1 MLDYLLQSGWDCVLV
16 PLVGRFVLVNTYKKM
31 PLPMDVIL
39 SSLNPWG
46 GLQKGIVSALTVFT
60 VSSFVRLCVYLR
72 RPFSLLFVCHG
83 DLCFINRV
91 GTSNLQQILEFFII
105 YFEGSIYIVPFILC
119 EKRNIVL
126 SLCLD
131 GKSKSSGSRFLCVCF
146 FEYFV
151 LREKRSA
158 IILLISF
165 SLLS

>member
-1 MLDYLLQSGWDCVLV
+1 MGLRFSATRWPFCFGKHVQKNAFTN
-16 PLVGRFVLVNTYKKM
+16 GRDSFFLESMGRSTERNRECIDSVYR
-31 PLPMDVIL
+31 
-39 SSLNPWG
+39 
-46 GLQKGIVSALTVFT
+46 Q
-60 VSSFVRLCVYLR
+60 FVRLCVYLR